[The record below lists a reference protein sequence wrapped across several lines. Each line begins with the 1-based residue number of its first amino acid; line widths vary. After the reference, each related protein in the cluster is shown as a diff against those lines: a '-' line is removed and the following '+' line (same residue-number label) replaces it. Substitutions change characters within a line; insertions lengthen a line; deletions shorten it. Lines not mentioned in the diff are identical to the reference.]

1 MNTECSKYFIRT
13 RLRSILY
20 AILVINS
27 HGHGHAF
34 RESSAVFAEELSR
47 EVWQLM

>member
-20 AILVINS
+20 AIQSISLATHS
-27 HGHGHAF
+27 HAF